1 MSRAQD
7 NPDKA
12 RRPAAG
18 AGGQGGAGRGLG
30 PAAPAQKI
38 ALPLPSVTGK
48 KPSVEAGKAVCQPA
62 LPGRELRKPSPASV
76 FKEAVKEAVKTDK
89 AVAAAAAQKAQAPPK
104 PLPPPQPPTLGQDRK
119 KATLV
124 KVPVPQVAVKPK
136 IVAPQPPAKLAQEPA
151 KSKPQLTKDRREG
164 KELTRGT
171 LTQPTPDVTRHDHEE
186 GEVTVKENEMSEQ
199 GFTETHVT
207 TIGTRKTYHFQDPP
221 LPKEVHVA
229 VVLLLLAIL
238 TVALFLGYD
247 VYHSF
252 AHLPRRSNVTA
263 RSQAPVTTTPLPT
276 PFFMR

>member
-1 MSRAQD
+1 M
-7 NPDKA
+7 
-12 RRPAAG
+12 
-18 AGGQGGAGRGLG
+18 
-30 PAAPAQKI
+30 
-38 ALPLPSVTGK
+38 
-48 KPSVEAGKAVCQPA
+48 
-62 LPGRELRKPSPASV
+62 
-76 FKEAVKEAVKTDK
+76 DK

-119 KATLV
+119 KASLV
-124 KVPVPQVAVKPK
+124 TVPVPQVAVKPK
-136 IVAPQPPAKLAQEPA
+136 IVASQPPAKLAQEPA
-151 KSKPQLTKDRREG
+151 KSKPQPTKDRREG

-171 LTQPTPDVTRHDHEE
+171 LTQRTTDVTRHDHEE
-186 GEVTVKENEMSEQ
+186 GEVTVKENEGPGRTCATASASIRSTKSCTETVMNVASAPRTASSHSLADATASRSKMSEH

-207 TIGTRKTYHFQDPP
+207 AIGTRKTYHFQDPP